1 MKPLLVAAVAFSAVA
16 FYADTAAAE
25 DRGEIVTFG
34 NRGAPG
40 VAASA
45 FSHGSVVP
53 PRSSARPADLPE
65 NSRSRGVPVVI
76 HGFAPVTN
84 RCSATN
90 LGEGFSYSFANGVEC
105 ASFSAP
111 SPEDPVTQKGR
122 RPRPPSP
129 EQVAAA
135 LFDRAVS
142 LAPDPQ
148 LEVAPARVGLAGLRT
163 FFWLAE
169 PPDPIVATAAAGRS
183 TITATA
189 SPVQFVWSFGD
200 GTDRATTG
208 SGRRWTIRRDGS
220 IGHVYQASGRYDL
233 GVEVVWQAR
242 WRAGGGS
249 WRDLGHFSTSDS
261 RRYPVR
267 EVLAWLVRAR

>member
-1 MKPLLVAAVAFSAVA
+1 M
-16 FYADTAAAE
+16 
-25 DRGEIVTFG
+25 
-34 NRGAPG
+34 
-40 VAASA
+40 
-45 FSHGSVVP
+45 
-53 PRSSARPADLPE
+53 
-65 NSRSRGVPVVI
+65 
-76 HGFAPVTN
+76 
-84 RCSATN
+84 
-90 LGEGFSYSFANGVEC
+90 
-105 ASFSAP
+105 
-111 SPEDPVTQKGR
+111 
-122 RPRPPSP
+122 
-129 EQVAAA
+129 
-135 LFDRAVS
+135 FDRAVS
-142 LAPDPQ
+142 LAPEPQ